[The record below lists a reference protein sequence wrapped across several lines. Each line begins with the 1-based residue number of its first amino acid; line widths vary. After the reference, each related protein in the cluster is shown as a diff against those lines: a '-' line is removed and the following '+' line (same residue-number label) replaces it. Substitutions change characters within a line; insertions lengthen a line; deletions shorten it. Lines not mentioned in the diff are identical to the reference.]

1 MEVGSLLSVNDINNV
16 IDDKV
21 LSYFKCLSSLFEVYI
36 ARFRTKLQSA
46 NVDFLKISVY
56 IFFDKTYLQKPH
68 CVMIENIAAV
78 NICLKSK
85 A

>member
-36 ARFRTKLQSA
+36 ARFRTK
-46 NVDFLKISVY
+46 
-56 IFFDKTYLQKPH
+56 
-68 CVMIENIAAV
+68 
-78 NICLKSK
+78 
-85 A
+85 